1 MHALQRSL
9 LKTIMMTSDE
19 YLSSGLPKPVT
30 EMTLEQDLEMRKF
43 YDAISQD
50 EVAKDDLLTVIMA
63 LKHQNFI
70 LSNSMMNLV
79 KKWPTISTS
88 KTAPNTEAMKKDQP
102 TTKEVKPRFGT
113 LFGITI

>member
-1 MHALQRSL
+1 
-9 LKTIMMTSDE
+9 
-19 YLSSGLPKPVT
+19 
-30 EMTLEQDLEMRKF
+30 MTLEQDLELRTF
-43 YDAISQD
+43 FDAISTK
-50 EVAKDDLLTVIMA
+50 EVDRDDLLTVIMA

-79 KKWPTISTS
+79 KKWPSPTRS
-88 KTAPNTEAMKKDQP
+88 KQGTPSASATTPDQP

>member
-1 MHALQRSL
+1 
-9 LKTIMMTSDE
+9 
-19 YLSSGLPKPVT
+19 
-30 EMTLEQDLEMRKF
+30 MTLEQDLELRKF
-43 YDAISQD
+43 YDAISQN
-50 EVAKDDLLTVIMA
+50 EVDKDDLLTVIMA

-88 KTAPNTEAMKKDQP
+88 ATPQTTPTTKDQT

>member
-1 MHALQRSL
+1 
-9 LKTIMMTSDE
+9 
-19 YLSSGLPKPVT
+19 
-30 EMTLEQDLEMRKF
+30 MTLEQDLELRKF

-50 EVAKDDLLTVIMA
+50 EVAKDDLMTVIMA

-79 KKWPTISTS
+79 KKWPTTSTLA
-88 KTAPNTEAMKKDQP
+88 TPQTELTTKDQT

>member
-1 MHALQRSL
+1 
-9 LKTIMMTSDE
+9 MTSDE
-19 YLSSGLPKPVT
+19 YLSSGLPKPIT
-30 EMTLEQDLEMRKF
+30 EMTLEQDLELRKF
-43 YDAISQD
+43 YDAISQNA
-50 EVAKDDLLTVIMA
+50 VGKADLLTVIMA

-88 KTAPNTEAMKKDQP
+88 TTPQTVTKKDQT

>member
-1 MHALQRSL
+1 
-9 LKTIMMTSDE
+9 MMTSDE
-19 YLSSGLPKPVT
+19 YLSSGLPKPIT

-43 YDAISQD
+43 YDAISQNGV
-50 EVAKDDLLTVIMA
+50 ERNDLLTVIMA

-88 KTAPNTEAMKKDQP
+88 TTPQATTPSASATPKDQT

>member
-1 MHALQRSL
+1 
-9 LKTIMMTSDE
+9 
-19 YLSSGLPKPVT
+19 
-30 EMTLEQDLEMRKF
+30 MTLEQDLEMRKF

-50 EVAKDDLLTVIMA
+50 EVDKDDILTVVMA

-88 KTAPNTEAMKKDQP
+88 ATPQTAPTTKDQT
-102 TTKEVKPRFGT
+102 TTKEVKPKFGT

>member
-1 MHALQRSL
+1 
-9 LKTIMMTSDE
+9 MMTSDE
-19 YLSSGLPKPVT
+19 YLSSGLPKPIT

-50 EVAKDDLLTVIMA
+50 DVDKNDILTVVMA

-88 KTAPNTEAMKKDQP
+88 TTPATKDRP

>member
-1 MHALQRSL
+1 
-9 LKTIMMTSDE
+9 
-19 YLSSGLPKPVT
+19 
-30 EMTLEQDLEMRKF
+30 MTLEQDLELRKF

-50 EVAKDDLLTVIMA
+50 EVGKDDLLTVIMA

-79 KKWPTISTS
+79 KKWPTTSTS
-88 KTAPNTEAMKKDQP
+88 ATAQTVTKKDQT

>member
-1 MHALQRSL
+1 MPVLQRSS
-9 LKTIMMTSDE
+9 LKITMMTSDE
-19 YLSSGLPKPVT
+19 YLSSGLPRPIT

-50 EVAKDDLLTVIMA
+50 EVDKDDVLTVVMA

-79 KKWPTISTS
+79 KKWPTLSTS
-88 KTAPNTEAMKKDQP
+88 STAPTTKDQT

>member
-1 MHALQRSL
+1 
-9 LKTIMMTSDE
+9 
-19 YLSSGLPKPVT
+19 
-30 EMTLEQDLEMRKF
+30 MTLEQDLEMRKF

-50 EVAKDDLLTVIMA
+50 DVDKNDILTVVMA

-79 KKWPTISTS
+79 KKWPTTSTS
-88 KTAPNTEAMKKDQP
+88 ATPQTEPTTKDRT

>member
-1 MHALQRSL
+1 
-9 LKTIMMTSDE
+9 
-19 YLSSGLPKPVT
+19 
-30 EMTLEQDLEMRKF
+30 MRVLF
-43 YDAISQD
+43 DAITNNETD
-50 EVAKDDLLTVIMA
+50 KDDLNTLIMS
-63 LKHQNFI
+63 LQHQNYV

-88 KTAPNTEAMKKDQP
+88 ATPTQTVQTTKDQT

>member
-1 MHALQRSL
+1 
-9 LKTIMMTSDE
+9 
-19 YLSSGLPKPVT
+19 
-30 EMTLEQDLEMRKF
+30 MTLEQDLEMRKF

-50 EVAKDDLLTVIMA
+50 DVDKDDVLTVVMA

-79 KKWPTISTS
+79 KKWPTLSTS
-88 KTAPNTEAMKKDQP
+88 STAPTTKDQT